1 MIDFRLL
8 RNDLITLPRFMDS
21 NSCFSIADVFLP
33 WLCVNSRLNAPDD
46 QLIEYVWFAAPGLL
60 THMEAVRVYVVFHT

>member
-1 MIDFRLL
+1 
-8 RNDLITLPRFMDS
+8 MDS

-60 THMEAVRVYVVFHT
+60 THMEAVRVYVVFHM